1 MEKMKR
7 SFNLRA
13 FVTLMAACTGL
24 GLPFS
29 GLANHLLQHAFFSVA
44 RHTFMAVHNVL
55 GLLFC
60 VFTIWHILLNRRA
73 LAGYM
78 RRGMDQARGWKREM
92 IYAGVLT
99 GAALLLAVGHGLGL
113 LH

>member
-7 SFNLRA
+7 SFSLRA
-13 FVTLMAACTGL
+13 FIVLMAACTGL

-29 GLANHLLQHAFFSVA
+29 GLANHLLQHAFFSPA

-55 GLLFC
+55 ALLFC

-73 LAGYM
+73 LAGYI
-78 RRGMDQARGWKREM
+78 RSGVAQARAVTREM
-92 IYAGVLT
+92 IYALAFT
-99 GAALLLAVGHGLGL
+99 AAALLVAVGHGLGL
-113 LH
+113 IH

>member
-60 VFTIWHILLNRRA
+60 VFIIWHILLNRRV
-73 LAGYM
+73 LAGYI
-78 RRGMDQARGWKREM
+78 RRGVAQARAVTREM
-92 IYAGVLT
+92 IYALAFT
-99 GAALLLAVGHGLGL
+99 AAALLLAVGHGMGL
-113 LH
+113 IH

>member
-13 FVTLMAACTGL
+13 FVILVAACTGL
-24 GLPFS
+24 GLPFT
-29 GLANHLLQHAFFSVA
+29 GLANHLLQMALLTVP

-60 VFTIWHILLNRRA
+60 VFTIWHILLNRRV
-73 LAGYM
+73 LAGYI
-78 RRGMDQARGWKREM
+78 RRGMAQARVVQREI
-92 IYAGVLT
+92 IYALALT
-99 GAALLLAVGHGLGL
+99 GAALFLAVGHGLGL
-113 LH
+113 IH